1 MVWAQK
7 RVASD
12 EIHSVEL
19 LFREQAAVFDRTRQ
33 MLLVRVDEDW
43 PMARVWVCV
52 PEPDLLTPY
61 YGFSLCTRADLP
73 LAPSLVAGCAEQ
85 FGRIF
90 QG

>member
-7 RVASD
+7 QVVAAD
-12 EIHSVEL
+12 IRSVAL
-19 LFREQAAVFDRTRQ
+19 LFREQAAAFDRARE
-33 MLLVRVDEDW
+33 MLLVSVDEDW
-43 PMARVWVCV
+43 PKVRLWVRV

-73 LAPSLVAGCAEQ
+73 LAPTLVAGCPEQ
-85 FGRIF
+85 FGRVF